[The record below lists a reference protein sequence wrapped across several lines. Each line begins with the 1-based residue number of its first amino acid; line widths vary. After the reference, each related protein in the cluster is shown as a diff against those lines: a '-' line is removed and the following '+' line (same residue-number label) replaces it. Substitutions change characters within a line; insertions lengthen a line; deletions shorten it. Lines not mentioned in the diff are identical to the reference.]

1 MVILCSYLGVIN
13 LSIIS
18 VPFNKARRNYVVQYL
33 LKTVREL
40 EAFSTEKKCWGV
52 NPDIIIILT
61 KLLLNGKSLIFN
73 GSVLESLEER
83 IIETDFDSI
92 VDMGIYTYAFIT
104 QTKTFINAETNNKP
118 KIIADDIVMTRLGE
132 VSLVHYLQAKD
143 DATLLESI
151 ARNNAIANTLNNHI
165 NVTTPARKE
174 ILLKLLIPVITPLL
188 VALEQIYE
196 VLNEIN

>member
-18 VPFNKARRNYVVQYL
+18 VPINKARRNYVIQYL

-40 EAFSTEKKCWGV
+40 EAFSAEKKCWGV
-52 NPDIIIILT
+52 NPSIIIILT
-61 KLLLNGKSLIFN
+61 KLLLNGKEIVFN
-73 GSVLESLEER
+73 GTITKSLDER
-83 IIETDFDSI
+83 IIETDFDTI
-92 VDMGIYTYAFIT
+92 VDMEIYTHAFIT

-118 KIIADDIVMTRLGE
+118 KIIADDIITSRLGE
-132 VSLVHYLQAKD
+132 VTLVHYLQASD
-143 DATLLESI
+143 DVTLLESI
-151 ARNNAIANTLNNHI
+151 ARINAIATKLNNHI
-165 NVTTPARKE
+165 NVTTPARRD